1 MSYFVRDTFY
11 NPNNYILE
19 AKVSYAGKE
28 YPCKVE
34 EPWNLCDPDS
44 LPEES
49 KNPALTDVYT
59 ISCEVPNRKAPYEIE
74 YPTFDEGRLV
84 EVSDPQTVTSIYSSE
99 RYSEDFPTEVD
110 LSQFTNLKHFTH
122 FVDGRRELNYK
133 FTGVK
138 CRKFTLTGQP
148 RLEDYDGIEYET
160 LSVSDAN
167 RHPDNFP
174 PIHMLTVGKSFKYIP
189 KKLDSIRELRFYS
202 VSEESLKSR
211 DLTKLPSLETL
222 HMDVGDLKIVEGL
235 LSISLPN
242 IKSLSISGL
251 GEGTEEVIIDLV
263 NLPNLERFFLRSTG
277 RKIRIANAPD
287 SLIEFTGDL
296 DDLDSLPP
304 SVVVLRSSK
313 SMFDPRSKQLKKCSD
328 LIQRSPGCNVRTI
341 RVSNYVGDVFLKL
354 TIHLGTP
361 WKKVKSARK

>member
-11 NPNNYILE
+11 NPNNYTLE

-49 KNPALTDVYT
+49 KDPALIDVYT
-59 ISCEVPNRKAPYEIE
+59 ISCEVPDREAPYEIE
-74 YPTFDEGRLV
+74 YPIFEEGRLV
-84 EVSDPQTVTSIYSSE
+84 EVSDPQTVKSIYTSE

-122 FVDGRRELNYK
+122 FVDGNRKLNYK
-133 FTGVK
+133 FTNVK
-138 CRKFTLTGQP
+138 CRKLDMTGQP
-148 RLEDYDGIEYET
+148 GLEDYDGIEYET
-160 LSVSDAN
+160 LSVPDAD

-202 VSEESLKSR
+202 VSEDLLKSG
-211 DLTKLPSLETL
+211 DLTKLPSLEKL

-251 GEGTEEVIIDLV
+251 GEGTEDVTIDLV

-277 RKIRIANAPD
+277 RKIRMVNVPD
-287 SLIEFTGDL
+287 SLIEFRG
-296 DDLDSLPP
+296 DLDSLTSLPT
-304 SVVVLRSSK
+304 SVVVLKTLK
-313 SMFDPRSKQLKKCSD
+313 SMHYPRSGQLMKCSD

-341 RVSNYVGDVFLKL
+341 RMSNYVGDVFLKL
-354 TIHLGTP
+354 TTHLTTP